1 MTKDNNNTT
10 SFMPKLYNKIV
21 ELSRNKLLY
30 SKFKLNDSFQNRIYL
45 IFIHLS
51 FLLVRFKTNKQEHFL
66 SSFNQNIFDYTFYK
80 IELNMREIG
89 YGDVAVNKNMKM
101 LVKDFY
107 NILFFCEKYNDE
119 TLENKISFIKKYLS
133 LNNSKNNDKYDD
145 FIIYLDKYHAFCL
158 DLSSDNVLK
167 GELNYNYIKI

>member
-1 MTKDNNNTT
+1 MAKDNNNTT
-10 SFMPKLYNKIV
+10 LFKSKLYNKIV

-51 FLLVRFKTNKQEHFL
+51 FLLARFKKNEHKPFL
-66 SSFNQNIFDYTFYK
+66 SLFNQNIFDYTFYK

-89 YGDVAVNKNMKM
+89 YGDIAVNKNMKM

-107 NILFFCEKYNDE
+107 NILFFCEKY
-119 TLENKISFIKKYLS
+119 K
-133 LNNSKNNDKYDD
+133 DKT
-145 FIIYLDKYHAFCL
+145 
-158 DLSSDNVLK
+158 
-167 GELNYNYIKI
+167 

>member
-10 SFMPKLYNKIV
+10 LFKSKLYNKIV

-30 SKFKLNDSFQNRIYL
+30 SKFRLNDSFQNRIYL

-51 FLLVRFKTNKQEHFL
+51 FLLVRFKKNKQKPFL
-66 SSFNQNIFDYTFYK
+66 SLFNQNIFDYTFYK

-89 YGDVAVNKNMKM
+89 YGDIAVNKNMKM

-107 NILFFCEKYNDE
+107 NILFFCEKYKDK
-119 TLENKISFIKKYLS
+119 TLENKTSFIKKYLS
-133 LNNSKNNDKYDD
+133 LNNTKNIDKNDG

-167 GELNYNYIKI
+167 GELNYNYI